1 MEQDRQRKGKIPSRR
16 RPSQTSST
24 TFFLVLFLNS
34 SASDATPEFVNKTE
48 KTLTNNSKRKTHKTD
63 QKNSTADTTAAAERE
78 SKLCL
83 EERSGTEE
91 ETDRS
96 PLPLR
101 NLYTCAHLLQ
111 QQARKALQM
120 HDSGKRAARERE
132 RERTEAHLIKE
143 INPT

>member
-1 MEQDRQRKGKIPSRR
+1 
-16 RPSQTSST
+16 
-24 TFFLVLFLNS
+24 
-34 SASDATPEFVNKTE
+34 VNKTE
-48 KTLTNNSKRKTHKTD
+48 KTLMNNSKQKTHKTD
-63 QKNSTADTTAAAERE
+63 QKISTADTTAAAERV

-83 EERSGTEE
+83 EERSETEE

-101 NLYTCAHLLQ
+101 NLYTCARLRQ

-132 RERTEAHLIKE
+132 RERTEPHLIKE
-143 INPT
+143 INPTKSHNNSTLIH

>member
-1 MEQDRQRKGKIPSRR
+1 
-16 RPSQTSST
+16 
-24 TFFLVLFLNS
+24 
-34 SASDATPEFVNKTE
+34 VNKTE
-48 KTLTNNSKRKTHKTD
+48 KTLINNSKQKTHKAD
-63 QKNSTADTTAAAERE
+63 QKISTAAAERE

-83 EERSGTEE
+83 EERSETEQ

-101 NLYTCAHLLQ
+101 NLYTCARLRQ

-132 RERTEAHLIKE
+132 REREREQSHT
-143 INPT
+143 